1 MKPKQ
6 LLFAPHSVDNNRFSS
21 NPIES
26 EASAQ
31 KWRAELSIE
40 KDEIVFLFAGKLT
53 PKKAPGLLIEAFV
66 ALNQPNTKLVV
77 IGNGELEHE
86 LKQRY
91 KDYTNVIFNPFQNQ
105 SQMPVVY
112 RLANVF
118 VLPSTGPGETWGLAV
133 NEAMACSRAV
143 IVSDKCGC
151 AQDLVHGG
159 VNGYVFK
166 SGDVKSLR
174 DCMHVSLNN
183 YRELG
188 VNSYKIIQGYT
199 YEETVR
205 QLQRIDLILGPS
217 P

>member
-1 MKPKQ
+1 
-6 LLFAPHSVDNNRFSS
+6 
-21 NPIES
+21 
-26 EASAQ
+26 
-31 KWRAELSIE
+31 
-40 KDEIVFLFAGKLT
+40 
-53 PKKAPGLLIEAFV
+53 
-66 ALNQPNTKLVV
+66 
-77 IGNGELEHE
+77 
-86 LKQRY
+86 
-91 KDYTNVIFNPFQNQ
+91 
-105 SQMPVVY
+105 MPVVY